1 MTSHFV
7 NWVLPLRYRLYT
19 SPPRGVLN
27 STRAAL
33 TPAPYFRHRGNRRI
47 LIIPFNHPPLLSNY
61 HSDNRST
68 FPPRMTKIR
77 SIDILLRSCLR
88 RSSIFTYIANFSP
101 TRRRRETSF
110 AIISSKVSS
119 LLHTQLARKRE
130 VRRCAP
136 AKSAQ
141 RPVIIQTSVNSA
153 NFGITRFK
161 SNRRNSTEC
170 RFSASGADN
179 TCRPGA
185 NQRKMSRQ
193 EASSQLPDLL
203 YPRISSD
210 SFRHSPSSPS
220 PVASDFSRVSSR
232 RWFRN
237 SKPVASKRNTPV
249 PKGESWKNSNSEE
262 RKRRWRGRERGDF
275 FLRIFS

>member
-68 FPPRMTKIR
+68 FSPRMTKIR

-130 VRRCAP
+130 MRPCEISAAP
-136 AKSAQ
+136 RNYPDFRELCKL
-141 RPVIIQTSVNSA
+141 RYYEIQIESQKLDRMSLLR
-153 NFGITRFK
+153 IW
-161 SNRRNSTEC
+161 C
-170 RFSASGADN
+170 R
-179 TCRPGA
+179 
-185 NQRKMSRQ
+185 QY
-193 EASSQLPDLL
+193 LP
-203 YPRISSD
+203 P
-210 SFRHSPSSPS
+210 
-220 PVASDFSRVSSR
+220 
-232 RWFRN
+232 
-237 SKPVASKRNTPV
+237 
-249 PKGESWKNSNSEE
+249 
-262 RKRRWRGRERGDF
+262 GRE
-275 FLRIFS
+275 ST

>member
-101 TRRRRETSF
+101 RKYPLCCTQLLLHSAKKRGEALRACEISAAPRNYPDFRELCKLRYYEIQIESQ
-110 AIISSKVSS
+110 KLDRMS
-119 LLHTQLARKRE
+119 LLR
-130 VRRCAP
+130 
-136 AKSAQ
+136 
-141 RPVIIQTSVNSA
+141 IW
-153 NFGITRFK
+153 
-161 SNRRNSTEC
+161 C
-170 RFSASGADN
+170 R
-179 TCRPGA
+179 
-185 NQRKMSRQ
+185 QY
-193 EASSQLPDLL
+193 LP
-203 YPRISSD
+203 P
-210 SFRHSPSSPS
+210 
-220 PVASDFSRVSSR
+220 
-232 RWFRN
+232 
-237 SKPVASKRNTPV
+237 
-249 PKGESWKNSNSEE
+249 
-262 RKRRWRGRERGDF
+262 GRE
-275 FLRIFS
+275 ST